1 YSHYSILVWVSICD
15 AFSVFNL
22 HSFLKKDNKSLNC
35 ECKNIL
41 PNVVNV
47 ISCNG
52 SLVLN
57 SELFRT
63 LDRNAVAVLT
73 LSNVIIS
80 EIKEDAFTSM
90 PYLEN
95 VVIENS
101 QIGSIDEKAFNN
113 VKYLKVADCGFE
125 DSPNLSSEKLEE
137 LHFGN
142 CRLDEIPALDKLY
155 ELRLLNLSGNYIR
168 DIGITAFSQLF
179 SLETLYL
186 TDNQISR
193 VPANV
198 FVNNGELDSLYLDNN
213 PLKTFYLNTSNSL
226 ESLSLKN
233 CFLSTFDERSS
244 SRLTSLSE
252 LNLSNNRISNLQP
265 NHLAFMSELS
275 VLDLS
280 KNNLTKLENEIFS
293 FNFKLR
299 KIILDDNA
307 FEVLPNFTLSNNHQ
321 FETYIFS
328 CKNCGLTTGHPE
340 TFKHMPTI
348 VSLNLSYNNF
358 TFIDDMLIYISSLRL
373 LDVSYNKL
381 KVLTGAF
388 NSNRNLETLNIAGN
402 PLMTLNP
409 GNFINNKAINKI
421 DARNCK
427 LYTLWSNNATILESV
442 KRLYLGENQ
451 LTSLSIEDMKVV
463 PQLSIIDLHDN
474 LFVFDNQ
481 MCNVINYL
489 DARFVNLVDNSE
501 KIADTPL
508 MDDIDNFTPNGW
520 LDLHKGICPEMT
532 FNIDEGVDSEEDL
545 DNIDET
551 LQDLQKLSAFK
562 GEADDSA
569 IDDDD
574 DEDED
579 DDDDEEE
586 EDNYDDEADNDD
598 VSIDDLLDDA
608 PTAEIIDGENIN
620 LARVSYILS
629 ITSVFVLTALAVLI
643 MSVVITLCV
652 LRRNNNFNMHRA
664 NLPRLKIP
672 LWSTQLTEKKHSGS
686 IYRPLSEDLSGPKT
700 PKMNRYEFAATP
712 TVHNF

>member
-1 YSHYSILVWVSICD
+1 MRILLLL
-15 AFSVFNL
+15 SVASVALALPPIRPTNCIQ
-22 HSFLKKDNKSLNC
+22 NC
-35 ECKNIL
+35 ECNNIL
-41 PNVVNV
+41 PNIVNV

-52 SLVLN
+52 SLVVN
-57 SELFRT
+57 SQLFRT
-63 LDRNAVAVLT
+63 LDRNAVTVLT

-80 EIKEDAFTSM
+80 EMKEDAFTGM
-90 PYLEN
+90 PYLQN
-95 VVIENS
+95 VILKDS

-168 DIGITAFSQLF
+168 EIGITAFSQLF

-198 FVNNGELDSLYLDNN
+198 FVNNGELASLYLDNN

-226 ESLSLKN
+226 ESLSLRN

-265 NHLAFMSELS
+265 SHLAFMSELS

-280 KNNLTKLENEIFS
+280 KNNLSKLDNEIFS
-293 FNFKLR
+293 SNFKLR
-299 KIILDDNA
+299 KVMLDDNHLG
-307 FEVLPNFTLSNNHQ
+307 VLPNFTLANNRQ
-321 FETYIFS
+321 FEIYIFS

-340 TFKHMPTI
+340 IFKIMPTI

-358 TFIDDMLIYISSLRL
+358 TFIDNMLMYISSLRL

-463 PQLSIIDLHDN
+463 PQLSIIDLNDN
-474 LFVFDNQ
+474 LFVFDNH

-489 DARFVNLVDNSE
+489 EARFVNPIDNSQ
-501 KIADTPL
+501 KIVEGPL

-520 LDLHKGICPEMT
+520 MDLHKGLCPEVT
-532 FNIDEGVDSEEDL
+532 FNIDGEES
-545 DNIDET
+545 DNIGVLDEDVPMLV
-551 LQDLQKLSAFK
+551 LQNLSAIK
-562 GEADDSA
+562 DE
-569 IDDDD
+569 IDDAINGDN

-579 DDDDEEE
+579 VDDDEEE
-586 EDNYDDEADNDD
+586 DNYEDEDEEDDND
-598 VSIDDLLDDA
+598 VSIDDLDDA

-712 TVHNF
+712 TVHNFGN